1 MISIEKPEGFIRL
14 SFGPKWKYVACVRS
28 FVQNFLSISISDS
41 KKADKI
47 SLAVSELVENA
58 VKYNAKENTNLRVE
72 VSAKDSDEI
81 LVETE
86 NYATPENIEILKKNL
101 LKIYEKSPLDA
112 YIEKMK
118 DAVLEAGNASQLGL
132 ARIRCESNCDIS
144 YEIKAE
150 NILNIKTI
158 FH

>member
-1 MISIEKPEGFIRL
+1 MASIDKPEGFIRL

-28 FVQNFLSISISDS
+28 FIQNFLSISIADS

-58 VKYNAKENTNLRVE
+58 VKYNSKENTNLKVE
-72 VSAKDSDEI
+72 VSAKNSDEI
-81 LVETE
+81 IVETE
-86 NYATPENIEILKKNL
+86 NFSTAENIEVFKQNVS
-101 LKIYEKSPLDA
+101 KIYEKSPLDA

-118 DAVLEAGNASQLGL
+118 EAVSKSGSASQLGL

-144 YEIKAE
+144 FEIKPD
-150 NILNIKTI
+150 NILSIKTI

>member
-1 MISIEKPEGFIRL
+1 MAEASKSEGFIRL

-28 FVQNFLSISISDS
+28 FVQNFLSISITDS

-58 VKYNAKENTNLRVE
+58 VKYNARENTNLNVQ
-72 VSAKDSDEI
+72 VAAKNLEEI
-81 LVETE
+81 IVETE
-86 NYATPENIEILKKNL
+86 NHSTPEHIEIFKENVK
-101 LKIYEKSPLDA
+101 KIYEKSPLDA

-118 DAVLEAGNASQLGL
+118 DAVMKSGNASQLGL
-132 ARIRCESNCDIS
+132 ARIRCESNCDIT
-144 YEIKAE
+144 YEIKPD
-150 NILNIKTI
+150 NILVIKTI